1 MRRQLAFLFALVGA
15 LLLTATLSY
24 GQRPRAEIT
33 FDNQSGDAALVKL
46 IGPTPRTVPVA
57 NQQRRTVT
65 VTGGRYYILVRYGP
79 DREGNYR
86 YTKGDP
92 FDVTQTRRHYSII
105 SITLHTVVNG
115 NYHAGP
121 SDQKEFDGAN

>member
-1 MRRQLAFLFALVGA
+1 MRRKLAFLFALVGV

-24 GQRPRAEIT
+24 GARPRAEIT

-46 IGPTPRTVPVA
+46 VGPTPRTVPVP
-57 NQQRRTVT
+57 NQQKRTVT
-65 VTGGRYYILVRYGP
+65 VTGGSYYILVRYGP

-92 FDVTQTRRHYSII
+92 FNVTQTRRHYSVI

>member
-1 MRRQLAFLFALVGA
+1 MRKQLAFLFALAGA
-15 LLLTATLSY
+15 LFLTASFSY

-46 IGPTPRTVPVA
+46 IGPTRRTVQVPDR
-57 NQQRRTVT
+57 QRRTVT
-65 VTGGRYYILVRYGP
+65 VNGGSYYILVRYGSAAP
-79 DREGNYR
+79 YR
-86 YTKGDP
+86 YTKGDS

-105 SITLHTVVNG
+105 SITLHTIVNG

-121 SDQKEFDGAN
+121 SDEKEFDGAN